1 MIKTAG
7 ILPAI
12 LLALAVTD
20 QPQKTAATPR
30 DATED
35 TLLANERALHA
46 AVAKA
51 DRATFTS
58 LVLPDGVWANSQGFI
73 PLNLLGNG
81 LDGFQVTK
89 WDIVNPHV
97 TRLDENAAIVLYSW
111 IGTGTPQD
119 RPLPQTTIAS
129 TVWTRRDGK
138 WLAAHHQET
147 VLISK

>member
-1 MIKTAG
+1 MMKTAG

-12 LLALAVTD
+12 LLALAATN
-20 QPQKTAATPR
+20 QPQKTAARPR
-30 DATED
+30 DATEE
-35 TLLANERALHA
+35 TLLANERALLA

-51 DRATFTS
+51 DRAAFAS
-58 LVLPDGVWANSQGFI
+58 LVLPEGVWANSQGFI
-73 PLNLLGNG
+73 PLNLLMNG

-89 WDIVNPHV
+89 VDIVNPHV
-97 TRLDENAAIVLYSW
+97 TRLDESSAIVLYSW
-111 IGTGTPQD
+111 IGTGTFQD

-147 VLISK
+147 ELIRK